1 MAVRHGKRP
10 LCEDIEAMGMLFL
23 GGALAGLLA
32 GLAVFAAGVA
42 TTWIPVAY

>member
-1 MAVRHGKRP
+1 MEVRHGKRP
-10 LCEDIEAMGMLFL
+10 LAEDIEAVGMLFL
-23 GGALAGLLA
+23 GGVLAGLLA

>member
-10 LCEDIEAMGMLFL
+10 LVEDVEAVGMLFL

-32 GLAVFAAGVA
+32 GLAMFAAGVA
-42 TTWIPVAY
+42 TTLIPVAY

>member
-1 MAVRHGKRP
+1 MEVRNGKRP

>member
-10 LCEDIEAMGMLFL
+10 LTDDLEAMGMLFL

>member
-1 MAVRHGKRP
+1 MRHGKRP

-23 GGALAGLLA
+23 GGVLAGLLV

-42 TTWIPVAY
+42 STLIPVAY

>member
-1 MAVRHGKRP
+1 MGVRHGKRP
-10 LCEDIEAMGMLFL
+10 LAEDIEAMGMLFL
-23 GGALAGLLA
+23 GGVLAGLLA